1 MIKKAHKTKTK
12 RYHPFHL
19 RDAFYWDLNN
29 SFQSGLILCLIIQL
43 FIYWITIFST
53 QVAMEKIK
61 GSVKLLKSTCEIE
74 KWNKIIHSRDYFR
87 IAWQFFSG
95 HGKNI
100 RSINIVCIIWSSYSI
115 NFFIFRRKMGKGAD
129 WNFPFSFF
137 FIFKYLHNYL
147 KNLKIYCNF
156 TY

>member
-100 RSINIVCIIWSSYSI
+100 RSLNIVCIITLLIPFISSFLGERWEKELIGIFLSA
-115 NFFIFRRKMGKGAD
+115 FFYF
-129 WNFPFSFF
+129 
-137 FIFKYLHNYL
+137 
-147 KNLKIYCNF
+147 
-156 TY
+156 